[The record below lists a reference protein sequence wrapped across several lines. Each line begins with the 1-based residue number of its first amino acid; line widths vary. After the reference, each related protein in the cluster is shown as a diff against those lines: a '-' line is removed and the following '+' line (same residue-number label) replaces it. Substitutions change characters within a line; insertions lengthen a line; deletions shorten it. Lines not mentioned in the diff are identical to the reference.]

1 MESFDWFNILQNV
14 APLRAEWRGRQT
26 GRYNRN
32 GYVIGMDYLQ
42 AIFRSSCPIISST
55 FLSRPALQEIVPR
68 FLPSESTSTVPTRSL
83 TKLKRARTERKGQ
96 ASIYLHSLSCCFA
109 CCLALLCIYRS
120 RPAIHSTIHKDGQS
134 LSCVHHLINNSVGLF
149 QWIYDAM
156 GRTSR
161 ERRRMDR

>member
-1 MESFDWFNILQNV
+1 MG
-14 APLRAEWRGRQT
+14 GRLDDI
-26 GRYNRN
+26 
-32 GYVIGMDYLQ
+32 IGMVM
-42 AIFRSSCPIISST
+42 
-55 FLSRPALQEIVPR
+55 LSEWITYRRFSVRAVQLSQVPSYPAQPALQEIVPR

-149 QWIYDAM
+149 Q
-156 GRTSR
+156 
-161 ERRRMDR
+161 